1 MLRQERTKNIFE
13 EQTKMSQDSVDSSE
27 GQHKNA
33 NREENVSAAPSV
45 EQLRKRA
52 FELFVARQHAGIY
65 GSDTED
71 WLQAEREL
79 GNT

>member
-1 MLRQERTKNIFE
+1 
-13 EQTKMSQDSVDSSE
+13 MSQDSVDSSE

-33 NREENVSAAPSV
+33 NHEENVGAAPSV

-52 FELFVARQHAGIY
+52 FELFVARQQAGIF
-65 GSDTED
+65 GSAAED

-79 GNT
+79 THVVEQNYVHRDEAADNVR

>member
-1 MLRQERTKNIFE
+1 
-13 EQTKMSQDSVDSSE
+13 MSQDSVDSSE

-33 NREENVSAAPSV
+33 NHEENVGAAPSV

-52 FELFVARQHAGIY
+52 FELFVARQQAGIF
-65 GSDTED
+65 GSAAED

-79 GNT
+79 GNTESPEIRTERE